1 MKKFIALTL
10 VTIMALVALAGC
22 SSLKD
27 EEKGAN
33 ISVYMSS
40 FPYCLDPAVV
50 QLDADTIQIL
60 GLVYEGLTA
69 INENGKVVGALA
81 EDWYSYYD
89 TVYDE
94 YQMFFELKDSYWND
108 GRKVS
113 ADDIIYAWKRILDPA
128 FESPYASLLFP
139 IKNAKAVKSGAMS
152 SDDLGI
158 AASDDTLLCITFEK
172 EYDIDLFAE
181 QIACTGLVPLREDI
195 ITDAEKDGAVWD
207 ASAATIVCN
216 GPYGVKNLEEGI
228 RLVLERNASY
238 DREADQALD
247 KAVKPYRI
255 TITYQEDTI
264 EKTVDEDKRITDSA
278 FQADRYA
285 NENIF
290 FMSNF
295 DKEAYAQYSG
305 KAKDEVSLMSTYV
318 YYFNTENE
326 LLSSKE
332 VRKALSLALNREDLV
347 ASVTG
352 TGEKAVTG
360 YVPEGVFNTGRKND
374 FRTEGGDLFSASGDM
389 SKAKEL
395 MKGKKTG
402 TISIAYLIPETED
415 LITNNKR
422 KVKYE
427 NVYEDIAE
435 YAAKAWKELGFKVE
449 LVGLHEDEYR
459 LALSTREFDVIG
471 VTNVVNSTDAYAW
484 LSPFATHYSGCAVEP
499 SLTGEDVYTAHQTNW
514 ENNAFDKLID
524 EVCYESDREVRAQKL
539 HEAEQLLADECPAAA
554 LFQYTNCYVKS
565 SKLSGIGDTFYFGYR
580 DFSDLSLKNWR
591 KINAAEEEASNAA
604 EN

>member
-33 ISVYMSS
+33 ISVYMTS

-50 QLDADTIQIL
+50 QLDADVIQVL
-60 GLVYEGLTA
+60 GLIYEGLTA
-69 INENGKVVGALA
+69 VTENGKVVGALA

-94 YQMFFELKDSYWND
+94 YQMFFVLRDSYWND

-113 ADDIIYAWKRILDPA
+113 ADDVIYAWKRILDPA
-128 FESPYASLLFP
+128 FESPYASILFP
-139 IKNAKAVKSGAMS
+139 IKNAKAVKTGAMT

-158 AASDDTLLCITFEK
+158 AAVDDTLLCITFEND
-172 EYDIDLFAE
+172 YDVDLFAE
-181 QIACTGLVPLREDI
+181 QIACVGLVPLREDI
-195 ITDAEKDGAVWD
+195 ITDAEKDGAIWD
-207 ASAATIVCN
+207 SSAASIVCN

-238 DREADQALD
+238 NREAEQALD

-255 TITYQEDTI
+255 TITYQENTI
-264 EKTVDEDKRITDSA
+264 EKKVDEDKRVTDTA
-278 FQADRYA
+278 FQANRFA
-285 NENIF
+285 NDNIF
-290 FMSNF
+290 LMSNF
-295 DKEAYAQYSG
+295 DKASYAEYAG
-305 KAKDEVSLMSTYV
+305 KAKDEVDLLSTYV
-318 YYFNTENE
+318 YYFNTDNE
-326 LLSSKE
+326 LLASKE
-332 VRKALSLALNREDLV
+332 VRQALAMALDRNEIV
-347 ASVTG
+347 SSVTG
-352 TGEKAVTG
+352 TGEKAATG

-374 FRTEGGDLFSASGDM
+374 FREEGGDLYSVNAEL

-395 MKGKKTG
+395 MKGEKTG
-402 TISIAYLIPETED
+402 TISVAYLIPESAD
-415 LITNNKR
+415 LMNNNKS
-422 KVKYE
+422 KVTYT

-435 YAAKAWKELGFKVE
+435 YAAKVWKELGFKVE
-449 LVGLHEDEYR
+449 LVGLHEEEYR
-459 LALSTREFDVIG
+459 VALSTREYDVIG

-484 LSPFATHYSGCAVEP
+484 LSSFATRYSGCAVEP

-514 ENNAFDKLID
+514 ENDEYDALID
-524 EVCYESDREVRAQKL
+524 AVCYESDREVRAEKL
-539 HEAEQLLADECPAAA
+539 HEAEAILADECPATA

-565 SKLSGIGDTFYFGYR
+565 SKLSGIGDTYYFGYR
-580 DFSDLSLKNWR
+580 DFASLKLKNWR
-591 KINAAEEEASNAA
+591 KINAAEEEASNAVA
-604 EN
+604 D

>member
-33 ISVYMSS
+33 ISVYMTS

-50 QLDADTIQIL
+50 QLDADVIQIF
-60 GLVYEGLTA
+60 GLIYEGLTA
-69 INENGKVVGALA
+69 VTENGKVVGALA

-94 YQMFFELKDSYWND
+94 YQMFFVLRDSYWND

-128 FESPYASLLFP
+128 FESPYASILFP
-139 IKNAKAVKSGAMS
+139 IKNAKAVKTGAMT

-158 AASDDTLLCITFEK
+158 AAVDDTLLCITFEND
-172 EYDIDLFAE
+172 YDVDLFAE
-181 QIACTGLVPLREDI
+181 QIACVGLVPLREDI
-195 ITDAEKDGAVWD
+195 ITDAEKDGAIWD
-207 ASAATIVCN
+207 ASAASIVCN

-238 DREADQALD
+238 NREAEQALD

-255 TITYQEDTI
+255 TITYQESTI
-264 EKTVDEDKRITDSA
+264 EKSVDEDKRVTDTV
-278 FQADRYA
+278 FQANRFA
-285 NENIF
+285 NDNIF
-290 FMSNF
+290 LMSNF
-295 DKEAYAQYSG
+295 DKASYAEYAG
-305 KAKDEVSLMSTYV
+305 KAKDEVDLLSTYV
-318 YYFNTENE
+318 YYFNTDNE
-326 LLSSKE
+326 LLASKE
-332 VRKALSLALNREDLV
+332 VRQALSLALDRNEIV
-347 ASVTG
+347 SSVTG

-360 YVPEGVFNTGRKND
+360 FVPSGVFNTSRKDD
-374 FRTEGGDLFSASGDM
+374 FREEGGDLYSANANL

-395 MKGKKTG
+395 MKGEKTG
-402 TISIAYLIPETED
+402 TISVAYLIPESKD
-415 LITNNKR
+415 LMTNNMR
-422 KVKYE
+422 KVTYT

-435 YAAKAWKELGFKVE
+435 YAAKVWKELGFKVE
-449 LVGLHEDEYR
+449 LVGLHEEEYR
-459 LALSTREFDVIG
+459 VALSTREYDVIG

-484 LSPFATHYSGCAVEP
+484 LSSFATRYSGCAVEP

-514 ENNAFDKLID
+514 ENDEYDALID
-524 EVCYESDREVRAQKL
+524 AVCYESDREVRAEKL
-539 HEAEQLLADECPAAA
+539 HAAEEILVDECPATA

-565 SKLSGIGDTFYFGYR
+565 SKLSGIGDTYYFGYR
-580 DFSDLSLKNWR
+580 DFSSLKLKNWR
-591 KINAAEEEASNAA
+591 KINAAEEEASNAVA
-604 EN
+604 D

>member
-33 ISVYMSS
+33 ISVYMTS

-50 QLDADTIQIL
+50 QLDADVIQIF
-60 GLVYEGLTA
+60 GLIYEGLTA
-69 INENGKVVGALA
+69 VTENGKVVGALA

-94 YQMFFELKDSYWND
+94 YQMFFVLRDSYWND

-113 ADDIIYAWKRILDPA
+113 ADDVIYAWKRILDPA
-128 FESPYASLLFP
+128 FESPYASILFP
-139 IKNAKAVKSGAMS
+139 IKNAKAVKTGAMT

-158 AASDDTLLCITFEK
+158 AAVDDTLLCITFEND
-172 EYDIDLFAE
+172 YDVDLFAE
-181 QIACTGLVPLREDI
+181 QIACVGLVPLREDI
-195 ITDAEKDGAVWD
+195 ITDAEKDGAIWD
-207 ASAATIVCN
+207 ASAASIVCN

-238 DREADQALD
+238 NREAEQALD

-255 TITYQEDTI
+255 TITYQESTI
-264 EKTVDEDKRITDSA
+264 EKSVDEDKRVTDTV
-278 FQADRYA
+278 FQANRFA
-285 NENIF
+285 NDNIF
-290 FMSNF
+290 LMSNF
-295 DKEAYAQYSG
+295 DKASYAEYAG
-305 KAKDEVSLMSTYV
+305 KAKDEVDLLSTYV
-318 YYFNTENE
+318 YYFNTDNE
-326 LLSSKE
+326 LLASKE
-332 VRKALSLALNREDLV
+332 VRQALSLALDRNEIV
-347 ASVTG
+347 SSVTG

-360 YVPEGVFNTGRKND
+360 FVPSGVFNTSRKDD
-374 FRTEGGDLFSASGDM
+374 FREEGGDLYSANANL

-395 MKGKKTG
+395 MKGEKTG
-402 TISIAYLIPETED
+402 TISVAYLIPESKD
-415 LITNNKR
+415 LMTNNMR
-422 KVKYE
+422 KVTYT

-435 YAAKAWKELGFKVE
+435 YAAKVWKELGFKVE
-449 LVGLHEDEYR
+449 LVGLHEEEYR
-459 LALSTREFDVIG
+459 VALSTREYDVIG

-484 LSPFATHYSGCAVEP
+484 LSSFATRYSGCAVEP

-514 ENNAFDKLID
+514 ENDEYDALID
-524 EVCYESDREVRAQKL
+524 AVCYESDREVRAEKL
-539 HEAEQLLADECPAAA
+539 HAAEEILVDECPATA

-565 SKLSGIGDTFYFGYR
+565 SKLSGIGDTYYFGYR
-580 DFSDLSLKNWR
+580 DFSSLKLKNWR
-591 KINAAEEEASNAA
+591 KINAAEEEASNAVA
-604 EN
+604 D